1 MNLSFLNRPVGEYNE
16 MTPIDA
22 IEELESWDFIDIFG
36 SDGIRLSDAIK
47 RLNLLIEEINPK
59 VDTKTGL
66 VIINE
71 KLNILADIKYLENNQ
86 LKEIHFYD
94 SLGREFYANLGDYEN
109 CQEEMAEEVEKIK
122 NITKGSDLYLF
133 IKEYGNDN
141 ETIFKFGNQLYIS
154 I

>member
-1 MNLSFLNRPVGEYNE
+1 MNLSFLNRPVGEYNK

-22 IEELESWDFIDIFG
+22 IEELESWDFIDILG
-36 SDGIRLSDAIK
+36 SDGIKLSDAIK

-59 VDTKTGL
+59 IDSKTGL

-86 LKEIHFYD
+86 FKEIHFYD

-109 CQEEMAEEVEKIK
+109 CQREMMEEVEMIR
-122 NITKGSDLYLF
+122 NINNGSELYKF
-133 IKEYGNDN
+133 IKEYGSDS
-141 ETIFKFGNQLYIS
+141 ETIFKFGEQLYIS